1 MTQAKWIMLFFLPF
15 FNLFYFINRTFNCQ
29 PGQVGLLLAHL
40 FLLLKSHH
48 LSNEELSMVTIG
60 MNKPI
65 IQDKIV

>member
-15 FNLFYFINRTFNCQ
+15 FKFYFINRTFNYQ
-29 PGQVGLLLAHL
+29 PEQVGLLLAHL